1 MYQQKIK
8 DRLIRKLYAAAKRQG
23 GPMPVCFN
31 GILQEHLNGK
41 ET

>member
-1 MYQQKIK
+1 MYQPKIQ

-23 GPMPVCFN
+23 VPLPVCCN
-31 GILQEHLNGK
+31 KVLQEYLNGK